1 MKAFRRK
8 LLAILHDS
16 ELNKIRGSPIYDQ
29 SKGQDKGSDSDITEL
44 PSLEEKKPQD
54 VAKENSPLPTCTMST
69 KPDEFVDKIC
79 KYTMS
84 IADATWLE

>member
-1 MKAFRRK
+1 MKAFQRK

-29 SKGQDKGSDSDITEL
+29 SKGQDKGSDSDITKL

-54 VAKENSPLPTCTMST
+54 VAKGNCPLPICTMST
-69 KPDEFVDKIC
+69 KPDELVEKIC
-79 KYTMS
+79 KYIMS